1 MHQRSA
7 RKGNLDSVGKH
18 PVHVDVQLTVL
29 SSVAFVDEN
38 KDIFTVV
45 AVFLLYGSLKFVDQ
59 SCDDS
64 ISVFLQQLDQTLAGL
79 GTVRAH
85 LCMNK
90 VIPDLFIQVDAI
102 SYHHKAG
109 PLDAAARL
117 HALPQNHL
125 GQHNH
130 GNGFAA
136 ALGMPNNT
144 ISSISTVLKQNS
156 LHALFN
162 CKILLVAADLLH
174 IVIVDDKIA
183 D

>member
-1 MHQRSA
+1 
-7 RKGNLDSVGKH
+7 
-18 PVHVDVQLTVL
+18 
-29 SSVAFVDEN
+29 
-38 KDIFTVV
+38 
-45 AVFLLYGSLKFVDQ
+45 
-59 SCDDS
+59 
-64 ISVFLQQLDQTLAGL
+64 
-79 GTVRAH
+79 
-85 LCMNK
+85 MNE
-90 VIPDLFIQVDAI
+90 VIPDLFIQVDAV

-125 GQHNH
+125 GQHDH

-144 ISSISTVLKQNS
+144 TSSISTVLKQNS

-162 CKILLVAADLLH
+162 CKILLVAADFLH